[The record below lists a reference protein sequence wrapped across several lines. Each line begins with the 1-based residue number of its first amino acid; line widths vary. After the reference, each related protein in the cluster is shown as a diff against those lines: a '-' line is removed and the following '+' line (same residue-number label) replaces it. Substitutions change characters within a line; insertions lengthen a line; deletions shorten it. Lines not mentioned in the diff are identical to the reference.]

1 MVNKHILGHHD
12 YIEGRSYLLDGINPQ
27 DLVYKYAGTGE
38 IRRNRNGDW
47 HRNQEKITV
56 DDFIGVNIDIDDKE
70 WKGKVMS
77 VDLAVNYDDIEYDEL
92 DLKIDGRDGVVAFP
106 ENEIISIEII

>member
-1 MVNKHILGHHD
+1 MNLKEYVNKK
-12 YIEGRSYLLDGINPQ
+12 
-27 DLVYKYAGTGE
+27 V
-38 IRRNRNGDW
+38 
-47 HRNQEKITV
+47 KI
-56 DDFIGVNIDIDDKE
+56 IDIDDKE

-106 ENEIISIEII
+106 ENEIISIEIIQHSIKVKLVECYFYAQKLEVILCGYGYFCLFYL